1 MCGRR
6 YDWILSST
14 ALALILVAP
23 LGAGA
28 QDAGKQNGKIAA
40 TFSEHYSPK
49 QTPAPFSCDHDAG
62 GERPTA
68 LCRKCSGHDRP
79 ARADIRSAR
88 LA

>member
-28 QDAGKQNGKIAA
+28 QDASRQDKIAA

-62 GERPTA
+62 GERPTG
-68 LCRKCSGHDRP
+68 LRRECPGRGRP
-79 ARADIRSAR
+79 ARAAIRSAR
-88 LA
+88 FA